1 MNTFSTMMPCI
12 QLQDPSQAFKC
23 AYVMMIMA
31 AFWVTEALPLAIT
44 SLLPVALLPL
54 LGNNAT
60 VIFSLHSS
68 SSVFYEGEKC
78 INALFNKTTRIDAQL

>member
-1 MNTFSTMMPCI
+1 
-12 QLQDPSQAFKC
+12 
-23 AYVMMIMA
+23 MIMA

-60 VIFSLHSS
+60 VIFSSTAAVCSMKGKSASMPFSTKPHVSMLSFEKNESFFVPHSLART
-68 SSVFYEGEKC
+68 KR
-78 INALFNKTTRIDAQL
+78 NKS